1 MWKALWL
8 LAVPVQQSI
17 QWDKN
22 NANAINSESE
32 SSLIDD
38 DVECRHLQ
46 RPEEDDDYLSRFI
59 D

>member
-1 MWKALWL
+1 MRKTLWL

-17 QWDKN
+17 QWGKS
-22 NANAINSESE
+22 NANAIKSE